1 MYAVILNEK
10 LTASKARGKQTKRDK
25 KMKQQ
30 EITKTNNES
39 LGSQEKVNYDKYLP
53 FLLCLPRTLVM
64 RKMEQYS
71 CSVTMT
77 NQR

>member
-10 LTASKARGKQTKRDK
+10 LTASKPRGKQTKRDK